1 VSSQEFRPSNELWP
15 GGRTCVTM
23 PRGHCETKERAEK
36 DGVWP
41 TITYACARMRYGRG
55 RCVIGTLSVVDRER
69 VLLPRMRRR
78 TALPAGAKRLNVQK
92 CGGRAIELSPLIRR
106 KCHDALLWQ
115 LKWNF
120 KGMRCLVWRT
130 VITTAG
136 ESCNETRCGSRVR
149 RPRPVAFTGED
160 RTQAS

>member
-1 VSSQEFRPSNELWP
+1 MRQR
-15 GGRTCVTM
+15 
-23 PRGHCETKERAEK
+23 KEK
-36 DGVWP
+36 DGAQDL

-55 RCVIGTLSVVDRER
+55 RCVIGTLSVVDRAR
-69 VLLPRMRRR
+69 VLLP
-78 TALPAGAKRLNVQK
+78 
-92 CGGRAIELSPLIRR
+92 LIRK

-120 KGMRCLVWRT
+120 TSRGCDVWC

>member
-1 VSSQEFRPSNELWP
+1 MIKS
-15 GGRTCVTM
+15 
-23 PRGHCETKERAEK
+23 KKRAEK

-92 CGGRAIELSPLIRR
+92 CGGRVLLLHTFEFEFELEAELPNPL
-106 KCHDALLWQ
+106 
-115 LKWNF
+115 
-120 KGMRCLVWRT
+120 
-130 VITTAG
+130 
-136 ESCNETRCGSRVR
+136 
-149 RPRPVAFTGED
+149 P
-160 RTQAS
+160 